1 MPIAMDGR
9 MTPVSAVLESLLGQH
24 VSAPVVVVGAAGALV
39 VGLTGSVH
47 CLLMCGPLAC
57 AGLPGVKGP
66 EKWRAV
72 LAYQSARVGA
82 YALVGGLLGAL
93 GGGVTQAL
101 AVSTRPYL
109 PWVMA
114 AALVASALELGKRLR
129 PLPGLSHVAGAITRA
144 GAKISLLSRS
154 GAMGAVTPLL
164 PCGLLYG
171 VYAAALASSSF
182 GGGALLMGAFALGG
196 LPALLGAQLQTGLWQ
211 RQPRVATFVLKRAV
225 PLVAAAVLLYRAV
238 GAGTG
243 QPACH

>member
-9 MTPVSAVLESLLGQH
+9 MTPLSTVLEGLL
-24 VSAPVVVVGAAGALV
+24 GAAGALV
-39 VGLTGSVH
+39 VGVTGSVH

-72 LAYQSARVGA
+72 LSYQSARVGA

-93 GGGVTQAL
+93 GGGVTQVL

-129 PLPGLSHVAGAITRA
+129 PLPGLSHVAGAISRVS
-144 GAKISLLSRS
+144 AKFSLLSRS

-171 VYAAALASSSF
+171 VYAAALTSSSF

-211 RQPRVATFVLKRAV
+211 RQPRLATFVLKRAV

-238 GAGTG
+238 GVGAG
-243 QPACH
+243 QPSCH

>member
-1 MPIAMDGR
+1 MPIAMDGG
-9 MTPVSAVLESLLGQH
+9 MTTAFPVLENLW
-24 VSAPVVVVGAAGALV
+24 VGAMGALM

-57 AGLPGVKGP
+57 AGLPGVRGP
-66 EKWRAV
+66 ERWRAV
-72 LAYQSARVGA
+72 LAYQSARVGS

-93 GGGVTQAL
+93 GGGVTRAL
-101 AVSTRPYL
+101 AVSARPWL

-129 PLPGLSHVAGAITRA
+129 PLPGLSHLAGAVTRV
-144 GAKISLLSRS
+144 GAKFSLLSKA

-171 VYAAALASSSF
+171 VYAAALASSSL

-196 LPALLGAQLQTGLWQ
+196 LPALLGAQVQTGLWS

-225 PLVAAAVLLYRAV
+225 PLVAAAVLIYRAV
-238 GAGTG
+238 GVGSG
-243 QPACH
+243 QPSCH

>member
-1 MPIAMDGR
+1 MPIAMDER
-9 MTPVSAVLESLLGQH
+9 MTPLSAVLEGLLGQH
-24 VSAPVVVVGAAGALV
+24 TATPVVVAGTAGALV

-82 YALVGGLLGAL
+82 YALLGGLLGAL

-101 AVSTRPYL
+101 AVSSRPYL

-144 GAKISLLSRS
+144 NAKFSLLSRS

-211 RQPRVATFVLKRAV
+211 RQPRLATFVLKRAV

-238 GAGTG
+238 GVGAG
-243 QPACH
+243 QPSCH

>member
-1 MPIAMDGR
+1 MPIALDRG
-9 MTPVSAVLESLLGQH
+9 MTPAFPLLESLW
-24 VSAPVVVVGAAGALV
+24 AGALGALM
-39 VGLTGSVH
+39 VGVTGSVH

-57 AGLPGVKGP
+57 AGLPGVRGS

-93 GGGVTQAL
+93 GGSVTRAL

-129 PLPGLSHVAGAITRA
+129 PLPGLSHVAGAIARA
-144 GAKISLLSRS
+144 GAKFSLLSKA

-211 RQPRVATFVLKRAV
+211 RRPRVATFVLKRAV
-225 PLVAAAVLLYRAV
+225 PLVAAAVLIYRTV
-238 GAGTG
+238 GVTAGH
-243 QPACH
+243 PSCH

>member
-1 MPIAMDGR
+1 
-9 MTPVSAVLESLLGQH
+9 MTPLSTVLEGLL
-24 VSAPVVVVGAAGALV
+24 GAAGALV
-39 VGLTGSVH
+39 VGVTGSVH

-93 GGGVTQAL
+93 GGGVTQVL

-129 PLPGLSHVAGAITRA
+129 PLPGLSHVAGAISRVS
-144 GAKISLLSRS
+144 AKFSLLSRS

-171 VYAAALASSSF
+171 VYAAALTSSSF

-196 LPALLGAQLQTGLWQ
+196 LPALLGAQLQTGLWR
-211 RQPRVATFVLKRAV
+211 RQPRLATFVLKRAV

-238 GAGTG
+238 GVGAG
-243 QPACH
+243 QPSCH

>member
-9 MTPVSAVLESLLGQH
+9 MTPLSTVLEGLL
-24 VSAPVVVVGAAGALV
+24 GAAGALV
-39 VGLTGSVH
+39 VGVTGSVH

-66 EKWRAV
+66 EKGRAV

-129 PLPGLSHVAGAITRA
+129 PLLGLTHMAGALTRTS
-144 GAKISLLSRS
+144 AKFSLLSRS

-196 LPALLGAQLQTGLWQ
+196 LPALLGAQVQTGLWQ
-211 RQPRVATFVLKRAV
+211 RQPRLATFVLKRAV

-238 GAGTG
+238 GVGAG
-243 QPACH
+243 QASCH

>member
-1 MPIAMDGR
+1 
-9 MTPVSAVLESLLGQH
+9 MTAALPVLQSLFGQILP
-24 VSAPVVVVGAAGALV
+24 APVVVAGAAGALM
-39 VGLTGSVH
+39 VGVTGSVH

-66 EKWRAV
+66 ERWRAV

-82 YALVGGLLGAL
+82 YALMGGLLGAL
-93 GGGVTQAL
+93 GGGVTRAL
-101 AVSTRPYL
+101 AVSTRPWL

-129 PLPGLSHVAGAITRA
+129 PLPGLSHLAGAITRA
-144 GAKISLLSRS
+144 GAKFSLLSRS

-171 VYAAALASSSF
+171 VYAAALTSGSL
-182 GGGALLMGAFALGG
+182 GGGALLLGAFALGG

-211 RQPRVATFVLKRAV
+211 RQPRVAAFVLKRAV
-225 PLVAAAVLLYRAV
+225 PLVAAAVLIYRAV
-238 GAGTG
+238 GDTARHMS
-243 QPACH
+243 CH

>member
-1 MPIAMDGR
+1 
-9 MTPVSAVLESLLGQH
+9 MTPLSAVLEGLLGQH
-24 VSAPVVVVGAAGALV
+24 AATRVMVAGTASALV

-82 YALVGGLLGAL
+82 YALMGGLLGAL

-129 PLPGLSHVAGAITRA
+129 PLPGLSHVAGAITQA
-144 GAKISLLSRS
+144 NAKFSLLSRA

-182 GGGALLMGAFALGG
+182 AGGALLMGAFALGG

-211 RQPRVATFVLKRAV
+211 RQPRLATFVLKRAV

-238 GAGTG
+238 GVGAG
-243 QPACH
+243 QPSCH

>member
-1 MPIAMDGR
+1 MPIAMDRG
-9 MTPVSAVLESLLGQH
+9 MTTAFPLLESVWTG
-24 VSAPVVVVGAAGALV
+24 VMGALV
-39 VGLTGSVH
+39 VGVTGSVH

-66 EKWRAV
+66 ERWRAV

-93 GGGVTQAL
+93 GGGVTQVL
-101 AVSTRPYL
+101 AVSAQPYL

-129 PLPGLSHVAGAITRA
+129 PLPGLSYLAGAVTRA
-144 GAKISLLSRS
+144 SAKFSLLSKS

-171 VYAAALASSSF
+171 VYAAALASGSF

-211 RQPRVATFVLKRAV
+211 RKPHMAEFALKRAV
-225 PLVAAAVLLYRAV
+225 PLVAAAVLIYRAV
-238 GAGTG
+238 GVSTG
-243 QPACH
+243 HPSCH

>member
-1 MPIAMDGR
+1 M
-9 MTPVSAVLESLLGQH
+9 
-24 VSAPVVVVGAAGALV
+24 

-57 AGLPGVKGP
+57 AGLPGVGGP

-93 GGGVTQAL
+93 GGGVTRAL
-101 AVSTRPYL
+101 AVSARPYL

-129 PLPGLSHVAGAITRA
+129 PVPGLSHVASALTRA
-144 GAKISLLSRS
+144 GAKFSLWSKA

-171 VYAAALASSSF
+171 VYAAALASSSWA
-182 GGGALLMGAFALGG
+182 GGALLMGAFALGG
-196 LPALLGAQLQTGLWQ
+196 LPALLGAQVQTGLWR
-211 RQPRVATFVLKRAV
+211 RQPRLATFVLKRAV
-225 PLVAAAVLLYRAV
+225 PLVAAALLIYRAV
-238 GAGTG
+238 GDSAGA
-243 QPACH
+243 PSCH

>member
-1 MPIAMDGR
+1 
-9 MTPVSAVLESLLGQH
+9 MTPAFAVLEGVMAQLPA
-24 VSAPVVVVGAAGALV
+24 APVVVAGAAGALM
-39 VGLTGSVH
+39 VGVTGSVH

-66 EKWRAV
+66 ERWRAV
-72 LAYQSARVGA
+72 LAYQSARVGT
-82 YALVGGLLGAL
+82 YMLMGGLLGAL
-93 GGGVTQAL
+93 GGGVTRAL

-129 PLPGLSHVAGAITRA
+129 PLPGLSHLAAAVTRA
-144 GAKISLLSRS
+144 GAKFSLLSKA

-171 VYAAALASSSF
+171 VYAAALASGSF
-182 GGGALLMGAFALGG
+182 GGGVLLLGAFALGG

-211 RQPRVATFVLKRAV
+211 RQPRMAAFVLKRAV
-225 PLVAAAVLLYRAV
+225 PLAAAAVLIYRAV
-238 GAGTG
+238 GVSTG
-243 QPACH
+243 HPSCH